1 MNTRTSKSVLTALVV
16 LLAAGV
22 AASAQ
27 AQVASKSTRES
38 TRESTTV
45 ASTVDFRSARWMSDR
60 SVVNN
65 NGEDIANVS
74 DLILDRGSGRIEYV
88 VIKTGTTFGLGGRAV
103 AIPYSSFRW
112 ELGGK
117 DRFVLASTPEQLKQF
132 AEYTPESWKA
142 MKASQKDSK
151 NMLHERLALDA
162 AAATDPYAGSLDT
175 AKKSRVEGE
184 IRTVE
189 RVRTSKFGEQVV
201 ITVDTGEG
209 VSRKITV
216 GPSWYVNGT
225 AAAPMRGDKVVVDT
239 LALAR
244 DPDQL
249 LVATKL
255 RSGEHEIY
263 LRDDKGSA
271 AWALK
276 SIESGGQSYS
286 TPYTR
291 YLLLSTLP
299 GTKIDARGSECGKV
313 HDILLD
319 RTSGE
324 IAFLSIDPNQN
335 FLGISDTKRLLPWS
349 VATVTLD
356 GTVRIDA
363 SKEMILASPETP
375 SEPSTLNSGTHA
387 ERVYKAFNVPA
398 PRFEVRKPTSATGS
412 ETDAAW
418 SNRGT
423 ILAAIERDSAKTLE
437 GKVVDTSDVTFENG
451 VHSARAVKLK
461 MSGENGTEET
471 ILLGPAWYM
480 ENQKLGYVNG
490 DSVTIDAVRT
500 SIDGHRY
507 WIAKAVDCKGKRVVL
522 LDGSNAP
529 SWARP

>member
-16 LLAAGV
+16 LLAAG
-22 AASAQ
+22 AAAPVQ
-27 AQVASKSTRES
+27 AQVATKSTRES
-38 TRESTTV
+38 TIV
-45 ASTVDFRSARWMSDR
+45 ASTVDFRSSRWMSDR
-60 SVVNN
+60 SVVND

-103 AIPYSSFRW
+103 AIPYPSFRW

-117 DRFVLASTPEQLKQF
+117 ERFVLASTPEQLKQF

-142 MKASQKDSK
+142 MKLSQKDNK
-151 NMLHERLALDA
+151 NLLHERLAVDA
-162 AAATDPYAGSLDT
+162 AAATDPYVGSLDT
-175 AKKSRVEGE
+175 AKKARVEGE
-184 IRTVE
+184 IKTVE

-201 ITVDTGEG
+201 VTIDTGEG
-209 VSRKITV
+209 VTRKVTL

-225 AAAPMRGDKVVVDT
+225 AAAPMRGDKVVVET

-255 RSGEHEIY
+255 KSGEHEIY
-263 LRDDKGSA
+263 LRDDNGSA

-299 GTKIDARGSECGKV
+299 GTKIDARGNESGKV
-313 HDILLD
+313 HDIILD

-324 IAFLSIDPNQN
+324 IAFLSIDPNEN

-349 VATVTLD
+349 VATVILD

-363 SKEMILASPETP
+363 SKDMILASPETP
-375 SEPSTLNSGTHA
+375 SEPSTLNTGTHA

-398 PRFEVRKPTSATGS
+398 PRFEARKPSSATGS

-437 GKVVDTSDVTFENG
+437 GKVVDTSDVTFKNG

-461 MSGENGTEET
+461 MSGESGTEET
-471 ILLGPAWYM
+471 VLLGPAWYM

-490 DSVTIDAVRT
+490 DSIKIDAVRT
-500 SIDGHRY
+500 NIDGHRY

-522 LDGSNAP
+522 LDGTNAP
-529 SWARP
+529 AWVHP

>member
-1 MNTRTSKSVLTALVV
+1 MTYRASTPVLTALLVV
-16 LLAAGV
+16 LAAG
-22 AASAQ
+22 AATPAQ
-27 AQVASKSTRES
+27 AQAFDKTSRVSA
-38 TRESTTV
+38 TV
-45 ASTVDFRSARWMSDR
+45 ASTVDFRSSRWMSDR

-103 AIPYSSFRW
+103 AIPYASFRW

-142 MKASQKDSK
+142 MKALQKDNK
-151 NMLHERLALDA
+151 NTLHERLSTDA
-162 AAATDPYAGSLDT
+162 ASGTDPYAGSLDT
-175 AKKSRVEGE
+175 AKKARVEGE
-184 IRTVE
+184 IKTVE

-201 ITVDTGEG
+201 ITVDAADG
-209 VSRKITV
+209 VSRKITL

-255 RSGEHEIY
+255 RTGEPEIY
-263 LRDDKGSA
+263 LRDTNGSA

-276 SIESGGQSYS
+276 SVESGGQSYS
-286 TPYTR
+286 TPYSR

-299 GTKIDARGSECGKV
+299 GMKIDCRGSESGKV
-313 HDILLD
+313 HDIILD

-356 GTVRIDA
+356 GTIRIDA
-363 SKEMILASPETP
+363 SKEMVLASPETP
-375 SEPSTLNSGTHA
+375 SEPSTLNAGTHA

-398 PRFEVRKPTSATGS
+398 PRFDARKSVSPISADTN
-412 ETDAAW
+412 TDWAT
-418 SNRGT
+418 RGT
-423 ILAAIERDSAKTLE
+423 ILAAIERDSAKTLQ
-437 GKVVDTSDVTFENG
+437 GKVLDTTDIKFGNG
-451 VHSARAVKLK
+451 IHSARAVKLK
-461 MSGENGTEET
+461 MAGEGGAEET
-471 ILLGPAWYM
+471 VILGPAWYM
-480 ENQKLGYVNG
+480 ENQKLGYTNG
-490 DSVTIDAVRT
+490 DAITIDAVRT
-500 SIDGHRY
+500 TIDGHRY
-507 WIAKAVDCKGKRVVL
+507 WIAKGVECKDKRVVF
-522 LDGSNAP
+522 LDATNTPA
-529 SWARP
+529 WARP